1 MSDPYNSYPSHL
13 QPPTVGSATAAPT
26 VSIASPKIDRIVRLD
41 ISEKWKARFRAIEK
55 AGGPELPKNMQLNY
69 SERRLINSNWLAFFF
84 WPIYLPLKG
93 LWRQALSYFAIALA
107 LVLVMELV
115 GLGKFSRAI
124 GYGVGFLAAF
134 RANIGYYKSVVLGE
148 VSWL

>member
-13 QPPTVGSATAAPT
+13 QPLTQTPSTAAQ
-26 VSIASPKIDRIVRLD
+26 ASSARPKIDKIARLD
-41 ISEKWKARFRAIEK
+41 VSEKWKARFRAIEK
-55 AGGPELPKNMQLNY
+55 AGGPKVPNSMELSY

-84 WPIYLPLKG
+84 WPVYLPLKG
-93 LWRQALSYFAIALA
+93 LWRQALSYFIIAMALA
-107 LVLVMELV
+107 IFMELV
-115 GLGKFSRAI
+115 GLGRFSRAI

-134 RANIGYYKSVVLGE
+134 RANIGYYKSRVLGE